1 MTWRPHGRY
10 AIRYGPWTI
19 TKALVRGAATYL
31 LWKGEQIIG
40 GPYSTAEEAKER
52 AR

>member
-19 TKALVRGAATYL
+19 TKGYVMGEAKYL
-31 LWKGEQIIG
+31 LWRGEQIIG

-52 AR
+52 AK